1 MKELSARYYKNM
13 KICLLSLSILFGLT
27 TYALSHSGRTNSE
40 GCHNQRSNGTYH
52 CHNKKNKSSSQPQRY
67 QKSSIRIIDGDTIY
81 IGENKIRFSG
91 IDAPEIK
98 QLCELNNK
106 LIKCGI
112 IAKDFLEKKISS
124 NNVRCIPEKDLDRYG
139 RILAE
144 CFINSESLSKYMV
157 RNGYA
162 FAFRKYSKKFIDDE
176 QYAKLNNLGLW
187 KTKFEYPWEN
197 RK

>member
-1 MKELSARYYKNM
+1 M
-13 KICLLSLSILFGLT
+13 KIFAISLFFYLSLASISQ
-27 TYALSHSGRTNSE
+27 AHSGRTNSE

-52 CHNKKNKSSSQPQRY
+52 CHNKKNKSSSQSQRY
-67 QKSSIRIIDGDTIY
+67 QKASIRIIDGDTIY
-81 IGENKIRFSG
+81 IGQNKIRFSG

-106 LIKCGI
+106 VIKCGL
-112 IAKDFLEKKISS
+112 IAKDFLEKKISI
-124 NNVRCIPEKDLDRYG
+124 NQVRCIPEKDLDRYG

-144 CFINSESLSKYMV
+144 CFVNNDSLSKYMV

-176 QYAKLNNLGLW
+176 EYAKTNNLGLW
-187 KTKFEYPWEN
+187 KTKFEFPWLT
-197 RK
+197 RKK